1 MLHIS
6 LFSGIG
12 GFDLA
17 SEWMGWKNIVSC
29 EINPFCNSVLKHYW
43 PDAYHHNDIK
53 TLTYEKINKE
63 LNKRFGIRWRTDDIV
78 LTGGFPCQ
86 PYSVAGKRLGKDDE
100 RHLWPEML
108 RTIREIQPKWIVGE
122 NVLGLLSW
130 NDGMVFEEVQS
141 QLEAEGYKV
150 QAFILP
156 ACSVNAPHR
165 RDRIW
170 FVAYSTNSRCRRWKN
185 KQCKSREWSFLS
197 GKSEGRKMGNKTS
210 RCYRKQFTSN
220 PNYHGFS
227 SSKIRHSLGKGN
239 NCNKTREIYGEQP
252 KRCSIQNAR
261 NATHT
266 SCQQGEWL
274 QSKQRKFSQSEQR
287 KFRGSNCPVSPTNT
301 MRRRQSSQKYRKA
314 KSRFFAEKS
323 FSSDWENFPVE
334 SPICSRDDGISS
346 ELDRD
351 AVFEG
356 IKINAKSIAF
366 NRWRN
371 ESIKAFGNAVVPQIV
386 YQIFRAIQEFETQ
399 NRFSN

>member
-43 PDAYHHNDIK
+43 PEAYHHNDIK

-141 QLEAEGYKV
+141 QLEAEGYEV
-150 QAFILP
+150 QAFVLP

-170 FVAYSTNSRCRRWKN
+170 FVAYN
-185 KQCKSREWSFLS
+185 
-197 GKSEGRKMGNKTS
+197 
-210 RCYRKQFTSN
+210 N
-220 PNYHGFS
+220 P
-227 SSKIRHSLGKGN
+227 
-239 NCNKTREIYGEQP
+239 
-252 KRCSIQNAR
+252 
-261 NATHT
+261 
-266 SCQQGEWL
+266 
-274 QSKQRKFSQSEQR
+274 KQRKCNKRGFFSKPINGRSVSSTYTCGIRCNCRWNYRCKRHFRTNIWIAQKDKSEWHRWQCWIS
-287 KFRGSNCPVSPTNT
+287 KISTNFAYSNTKGLQ
-301 MRRRQSSQKYRKA
+301 RRQVHRSLERFRKIS
-314 KSRFFAEKS
+314 KKQSRRLLQPA
-323 FSSDWENFPVE
+323 WENFPVE

-351 AVFEG
+351 TVFKG